1 MHRILSFPRSQPRR
15 LLLSTIGVTALCASP
30 MAMALT
36 ISGWAPRAAI
46 ISKAYAFTPTTT
58 DTAGKTL
65 VFSITN
71 KPSWAAFNT
80 KTGEL
85 SGTPAASLK
94 GSTTANVLISVSD
107 GSSKANLP
115 AFNLLV
121 EAQDTSAPTLTG
133 TPATKVTVGSTYS
146 FTPVAKDPAGNG
158 LWFGITHKPDWAT
171 FNLVTGQL
179 SGKPTSSEV
188 GTYSGISI
196 DATDGQRSVS
206 MSPFTI
212 TVASSSTTGPT
223 TGAATLSWTAPSS
236 NTNGTAL
243 TDLAGYYIYYGT
255 SASSLT
261 NVVQIATTGLTT
273 YTLDNLKAATWYFA
287 LKSYTTAGS
296 ESALSTVVSASV
308 E

>member
-1 MHRILSFPRSQPRR
+1 MHRFLKVTYSRNRR
-15 LLLSTIGVTALCASP
+15 LLLGAVGLSLGCACP
-30 MAMALT
+30 LAMALT
-36 ISGWAPRAAI
+36 ISGWAPRAAV
-46 ISKAYAFTPTTT
+46 ISHAYAFTPTTT

-65 VFSITN
+65 VFTIAN
-71 KPSWAAFNT
+71 KPSWATFNT

-85 SGTPAASLK
+85 SGTPAAALR
-94 GSTTANVLISVSD
+94 GTSTSGVLISVSD
-107 GSSKANLP
+107 GSNTASLP

-121 EAQDTSAPTLTG
+121 ETQDTSPPTLTG
-133 TPATKVTVGSTYS
+133 TPPTTVAAGSTYS

-158 LWFGITHKPDWAT
+158 LWFGITNKPTWAT

-179 SGKPTSSEV
+179 TGKPNASEL
-188 GTYSGISI
+188 GTYGNISI
-196 DATDGQRSVS
+196 DVTDGQRNATTA
-206 MSPFTI
+206 PFSI
-212 TVASSSTTGPT
+212 TVTSSSTTAPNGS
-223 TGAATLSWTAPSS
+223 ATLSWNPPTA

-261 NVVQIATTGLTT
+261 NVVQLASTALTS

-287 LKSYTTAGS
+287 LKAYTTTGT
-296 ESALSTVVSASV
+296 ESALSPVVSAAI